1 MTLLEELAWRG
12 LIQDT
17 TDREALGRRL
27 AEGAVTLYCGFD
39 PTADSLH
46 VGHLLGVL
54 TLARFQRAG
63 HRPIALAGGA
73 TGMIGDPSGKSAERR
88 LLSREELARNTAG
101 IKAQLVRFLDFSPQ
115 GGALLLDN
123 ADWLGAMG
131 LIEFLREVGKH
142 FPLSAM
148 LAKDAVRQR
157 LGSEAGISFTEFSY
171 QLLQAYDFLH
181 LRRRHGCEL
190 QIGGSDQWGN
200 ITAGCELIRR
210 TLGVPVHGLTFPLL
224 TRADGSKF
232 GKTEQGA
239 VWLDA
244 ARTSPYRFHQFFL
257 NVEDE
262 KAGELLRR
270 LTFLSR
276 PEIEALEAEQAA
288 RPEGRPAQRALAREL
303 TRLVHGESALAAAE
317 QAAQVLFGG
326 ALEGLPEAVFAEA
339 IAEIPHHRLPRERL
353 AGEGV
358 PITELIVLSGLA
370 PSKGQARRD
379 IEGGGISLNNRRVGG
394 AELRVTTEALLYGRY
409 LLLRKGRRQH
419 AALVA
424 EG

>member
-1 MTLLEELAWRG
+1 MHFLDELAWRG
-12 LIQDT
+12 LIQDS
-17 TDREALGRRL
+17 TDREALARRL
-27 AEGAVTLYCGFD
+27 GEGPVVLYCGFD

-46 VGHLLGVL
+46 VGHLLGII

-73 TGMIGDPSGKSAERR
+73 TGMIGDPSGKSAERK
-88 LLSREELARNTAG
+88 LLSREDLARNTAA
-101 IKAQLVRFLDFSPQ
+101 IKAQLARFLDFQ
-115 GGALLLDN
+115 AGALLLDN
-123 ADWLGAMG
+123 ADWLAPMG

-148 LAKDAVRQR
+148 LAKESVRQR

-181 LRRRHGCEL
+181 LRRAHGCEL

-210 TLGVPVHGLTFPLL
+210 ALGAPVHGLTFPLL
-224 TRADGSKF
+224 TKADGSKF

-239 VWLDA
+239 VWLDPG
-244 ARTSPYRFHQFFL
+244 RTSPYRFHQFFL

-262 KAGELLRR
+262 KASELLRK
-270 LTFLSR
+270 LSFR
-276 PEIEALEAEQAA
+276 EPQAIEAIEAEQ
-288 RPEGRPAQRALAREL
+288 RVHPERRPAQRALAQEL
-303 TRLVHGESALAAAE
+303 TRLVHGEQALANAE
-317 QAAQVLFGG
+317 QAAALLFGG
-326 ALEGLPEAVFAEA
+326 SLEGIPEALFAEA
-339 IAEIPHHRLPRERL
+339 IAEIPHHALARDRLTGEGMALVELLVL
-353 AGEGV
+353 AG
-358 PITELIVLSGLA
+358 LS

-379 IEGGGISLNNRRVGG
+379 LEGGGISLNNQRVSEAG
-394 AELRVTTEALLYGRY
+394 LRVSSEHLLYGRY
-409 LLLRKGRRQH
+409 LLLRKGRKQH
-419 AALVA
+419 AAVVV